1 MFILL
6 VSALHAGDPPPQPEP
21 PTAPVE
27 TPSTEEEA
35 MMMSTEIIQT
45 IQVSQE
51 GLETIDVGALLNLIE
66 AQQSSTSETHAAE
79 ATADTESE
87 TGPMLVPIQTK

>member
-6 VSALHAGDPPPQPEP
+6 VSAIHAGDPPTQPEP

-35 MMMSTEIIQT
+35 MMMTTEIIQT
-45 IQVSQE
+45 IRVSQE
-51 GLETIDVGALLNLIE
+51 GLETIDVGELLNLIE
-66 AQQSSTSETHAAE
+66 AQQSSTSESP
-79 ATADTESE
+79 TADTESE
-87 TGPMLVPIQTK
+87 TGPLLVPLQTK